1 MRGMRS
7 ASRLVIVALSVFVLA
22 LPALPAAASQ
32 ADGPF
37 ARQQTTAPADPND
50 TAPSGPRLEPP
61 DTEAEQAERR
71 RKIVMGVASVVLIA
85 AVVWG
90 RSVRRK
96 KAKAK

>member
-1 MRGMRS
+1 MNGMRS

-22 LPALPAAASQ
+22 LPALPAAASTAVFEQ
-32 ADGPF
+32 PPPS
-37 ARQQTTAPADPND
+37 TAPADPDGN
-50 TAPSGPRLEPP
+50 APSGPQLEPA
-61 DTEAEQAERR
+61 DTEADQVEQR

-85 AVVWG
+85 IVVWG